1 MQSRDEPVSRRLS
14 DGEQHCNSNEGK
26 AINQSLGSETSESN
40 PEEKTHLSKKRLL
53 LTMVALY
60 LVFFLVALDRTIIG
74 TAIPSIS
81 SEFNSFGDIAWYES
95 AFLLPLC
102 VLQLSFGLV
111 LKYYST
117 KYVIF
122 IFTAIFEVGS
132 IVCAAAP
139 TSSALIAG
147 RAITGIGAAAIAP
160 GVYLMITLIVPL
172 QDRPKY
178 LGSLG
183 SAFGISSIL
192 GPILGGYL
200 TSVTWR
206 WCFWINLPLG
216 CTALVLLWALAPNLP
231 PPAQRAKTWRQKAWQ
246 LDPIGFLL
254 IGPSIS
260 CLLFALELGG
270 KDQNWSAGHTIA
282 LFVVFGALLLAF
294 VAYQLWKGNESTLP
308 PKIIG
313 QRTVLVACVIS
324 FCVGSAIVIYA
335 FYLPIW
341 FQVVQGKSPQNSG
354 LSLLPL
360 LLSNVISVVAG
371 GILVSKL
378 GYFTPFA
385 IAGSAVLVA
394 GSALVTTWTA
404 DISTAKWI
412 GYQIITGA
420 GLGMC
425 LQQPA
430 IAIQAVLREDEISI
444 GTSALNFAV
453 FLGGSTLVTVSQT
466 LFEHQLVKKLV
477 KIVPDLDPTKLT
489 GNGATSLKDLVPAA
503 QQNEALRAYNDS
515 MRVIWYLVLAVA
527 VVACCASFGLE
538 WKSVKNKP
546 SEATSNAE
554 RTEDYRN
561 IQK

>member
-1 MQSRDEPVSRRLS
+1 
-14 DGEQHCNSNEGK
+14 
-26 AINQSLGSETSESN
+26 
-40 PEEKTHLSKKRLL
+40 
-53 LTMVALY
+53 MVALY
-60 LVFFLVALDRTIIG
+60 LIFFLVALDRTIIG
-74 TAIPSIS
+74 TAIPTIS
-81 SEFNSFGDIAWYES
+81 AEFNSFGDIAWYES

-117 KYVIF
+117 KCVLF
-122 IFTAIFEVGS
+122 IFTAIFEIGS

-192 GPILGGYL
+192 GPVLGGYL
-200 TSVTWR
+200 TSITWR

-216 CTALVLLWALAPNLP
+216 CTALVFLWVLAPNLP
-231 PPAQRAKTWRQKAWQ
+231 PPAQRAKTWGQTVWQ

-254 IGPSIS
+254 FGPSIS

-270 KDQNWSAGHTIA
+270 RDQKWSGSRTVA
-282 LFVVFGALLLAF
+282 LFVVFGVLLLAF
-294 VAYQLWKGNESTLP
+294 VAYQLWRGEKSTLP
-308 PKIIG
+308 PKIMG
-313 QRTVLVACVIS
+313 QRTVLVACLIS
-324 FCVGSAIVIYA
+324 FCIGAVIVIYA

-341 FQVVQGKSPQNSG
+341 FQVVQGKSPQSSG

-360 LLSNVISVVAG
+360 LLSNVFSVVAG
-371 GILVSKL
+371 GFLVSRL

-385 IAGSAVLVA
+385 IAGSAVLVT
-394 GSALVTTWTA
+394 GGALITTWTA
-404 DISTAKWI
+404 DISTGTCI
-412 GYQIITGA
+412 GYQIFTGV

-430 IAIQAVLREDEISI
+430 IAIQAVLREDEISV

-453 FLGGSTLVTVSQT
+453 FLGGSILVTVSQT
-466 LFEHQLVKKLV
+466 LFEHQLVRKLI
-477 KIVPDLDPTKLT
+477 KIVPSLDPARLT
-489 GNGATSLKDLVPAA
+489 GSGAANLKDLVPPA
-503 QQNEALRAYNDS
+503 QQEEALSAYNDS
-515 MRVIWYLVLAVA
+515 MRAIWYLALTLAA
-527 VVACCASFGLE
+527 VTFCASFGLE
-538 WKSVKNKP
+538 WKSIEAKP
-546 SEATSNAE
+546 SELTSDAE
-554 RTEDYRN
+554 TNEN
-561 IQK
+561 GKFPEG

>member
-1 MQSRDEPVSRRLS
+1 MQGVDGAMSRGSQNDDQQSRR
-14 DGEQHCNSNEGK
+14 NESK
-26 AINQSLGSETSESN
+26 DVNKNFENETVAPIVKED
-40 PEEKTHLSKKRLL
+40 KHFSKKKLL
-53 LTMVALY
+53 PTMVALY
-60 LVFFLVALDRTIIG
+60 LIFFLIALDRTIIG

-81 SEFNSFGDIAWYES
+81 AEFNSFGDIAWYES

-117 KYVIF
+117 KCVLF
-122 IFTAIFEVGS
+122 IFTAIFEIGS

-192 GPILGGYL
+192 GPVLGGYL
-200 TSVTWR
+200 TSITWR

-216 CTALVLLWALAPNLP
+216 CTALVLLWVLAPNLP
-231 PPAQRAKTWRQKAWQ
+231 PPAQRAKTWRQKVWQ

-254 IGPSIS
+254 VGPSIS

-270 KDQNWSAGHTIA
+270 KDQKWSGGRTVA
-282 LFVVFGALLLAF
+282 LFVVFGVLLLAF
-294 VAYQLWKGNESTLP
+294 IAYQLWRGDQSTLP
-308 PKIIG
+308 PKIMG
-313 QRTVLVACVIS
+313 QRTLLVACLIS
-324 FCVGSAIVIYA
+324 FCIGAVIVIYA

-341 FQVVQGKSPQNSG
+341 FQVVQGKSPQSSG

-360 LLSNVISVVAG
+360 LLSNVFSVVAG
-371 GILVSKL
+371 GVLVSRL

-394 GSALVTTWTA
+394 GGALITTWTA
-404 DISTAKWI
+404 DISTGKWI
-412 GYQIITGA
+412 GYQIFTGV

-430 IAIQAVLREDEISI
+430 IAIQAVLKEDEISI

-453 FLGGSTLVTVSQT
+453 FLGGSILVTVSQT
-466 LFEHQLVKKLV
+466 LFEHQLVRKLI
-477 KIVPDLDPTKLT
+477 KIVPSLDPARLT
-489 GNGATSLKDLVPAA
+489 GSGAANLKDLVPSA
-503 QQNEALRAYNDS
+503 QQEEALSAYNDS
-515 MRVIWYLVLAVA
+515 MRAIWYLALTLAA
-527 VVACCASFGLE
+527 VTFCASFGLE
-538 WKSVKNKP
+538 WKSIKAKP
-546 SEATSNAE
+546 SELTSDAE
-554 RTEDYRN
+554 TNEN
-561 IQK
+561 GKIPKG

>member
-1 MQSRDEPVSRRLS
+1 MQCLDEAVHRGSHNDDQQSSRNESKDVDKSFGNGKTEPIV
-14 DGEQHCNSNEGK
+14 
-26 AINQSLGSETSESN
+26 
-40 PEEKTHLSKKRLL
+40 EKSKPLSKKRLL
-53 LTMVALY
+53 PTMVALY
-60 LVFFLVALDRTIIG
+60 LVFFLIALDRTIIG

-81 SEFNSFGDIAWYES
+81 TEFSSFGDIAWYES

-117 KYVIF
+117 KHVLF
-122 IFTAIFEVGS
+122 VFTAIFEIGS
-132 IVCAAAP
+132 IICAAAP

-192 GPILGGYL
+192 GPVLGGYL

-216 CTALVLLWALAPNLP
+216 CTALVLLWVLAPDLP
-231 PPAQRAKTWRQKAWQ
+231 PPAQRAKTWRQKVWQ

-260 CLLFALELGG
+260 CLLFALQLGG
-270 KDQNWSAGHTIA
+270 KDQRWSGGRTVV
-282 LFVVFGALLLAF
+282 LFVVFGVLLLAF

-308 PKIIG
+308 HKIMG
-313 QRTVLVACVIS
+313 QRTVLVACLVS
-324 FCVGSAIVIYA
+324 FCIGAVLVIYA

-341 FQVVQGKSPQNSG
+341 FQVVQGKSPQSSG

-360 LLSNVISVVAG
+360 LLSNVLSVVAG
-371 GILVSKL
+371 GILVSRL

-394 GSALVTTWTA
+394 GGALITTWTA
-404 DISTAKWI
+404 DISMGKWI
-412 GYQIITGA
+412 GYQILTGV

-453 FLGGSTLVTVSQT
+453 FLGGSILVTVSQT
-466 LFEHQLVKKLV
+466 LFEHQLVKKLI
-477 KIVPDLDPTKLT
+477 KIVPGLDPARLT
-489 GNGATSLKDLVPAA
+489 GSGAANLKNLVPPA
-503 QQNEALRAYNDS
+503 QQLEALAAYNDS
-515 MRVIWYLVLAVA
+515 MRAIWYLALALAAVA
-527 VVACCASFGLE
+527 FCASFGLE
-538 WKSVKNKP
+538 WKNIKAKP
-546 SEATSNAE
+546 SGLSSD
-554 RTEDYRN
+554 TETTKNGKRFDG
-561 IQK
+561 